1 MKRILTLL
9 IEDDIKITRLVR
21 TLAKLDIDA
30 SSYLTHKSTLVFEMM
45 EIKHS
50 INNEE
55 LMNQYYAK
63 IEQASDKDQT
73 EDKQA
78 IEAIINWFSAIE

>member
-30 SSYLTHKSTLVFEMM
+30 NSYLTHKSTIVFEMV

-50 INNEE
+50 INGEE
-55 LMNQYYAK
+55 LMNQYYDK

-73 EDKQA
+73 GDKQA
-78 IEAIINWFSAIE
+78 IEGIINWFSAIE